1 MARYLN
7 NADCMKARQIVSK
20 KLTGDNRLRLELE
33 CESLVSAYAR
43 KEYQEV
49 KEILYGIGMYLIA
62 LKDAGTLSES
72 EDILLEEYY
81 KYEVTESIREDDKYW
96 KRNRAAQ

>member
-7 NADCMKARQIVSK
+7 NADYMKARQIVSK

-33 CESLVSAYAR
+33 CESLVSAYTR
-43 KEYQEV
+43 KEYQEA

-72 EDILLEEYY
+72 EDVLLEKYY

>member
-20 KLTGDNRLRLELE
+20 KLTGNNRLRLELE
-33 CESLVSAYAR
+33 CESLVNAYSR
-43 KEYQEV
+43 KEHGKA
-49 KEILYGIGMYLIA
+49 KEILYGIGMYLIG
-62 LKDAGTLSES
+62 LKDAGTLNDSE
-72 EDILLEEYY
+72 EILLEKYY